1 MNIEIRTKDESISWE
16 ELVDLF
22 HEAFQERL
30 DQGLNFTCS
39 FFTPEDLERR
49 SAGNVVLVAI
59 DKDNNFLAGTAFVK
73 IVKDNKGPWAYLSN
87 MAINSNYK
95 RCGIGS
101 KLEER
106 RIEIAR
112 TNGCKY
118 VISDTAA
125 GATSSVK
132 WHKKNGFYPF
142 SLRSFGSTNYY
153 SIIFRKQLKHHWLWS
168 NPNCCAMHFALSS
181 VINKLYRNSDG
192 SLTRLG
198 KIFFFFRKG

>member
-1 MNIEIRTKDESISWE
+1 MNLEIHPKDELTSWE
-16 ELVDLF
+16 ELVVLF
-22 HEAFQERL
+22 HESFQERL

-49 SAGNVVLVAI
+49 SEDCVVLVAI
-59 DKDNNFLAGTAFVK
+59 DKDCDDRLVGTVSF
-73 IVKDNKGPWAYLSN
+73 
-87 MAINSNYK
+87 
-95 RCGIGS
+95 S
-101 KLEER
+101 KLSRSKAEHLNLAV
-106 RIEIAR
+106 IPSYKHAGVA
-112 TNGCKY
+112 TQLLKALLDLAFKSGCNY
-118 VISDTAA
+118 IVSDTAEQA
-125 GATSSVK
+125 ISSVK

-181 VINKLYRNSDG
+181 AINKLYRNSDG
-192 SLTRLG
+192 SLTKLG